1 LGMHARK
8 KMVSHEDVLI
18 EALPYIREHHD
29 SVMVIKLGGH
39 AIVGQGIIENVV
51 RDIVLLR
58 YIGIHPV
65 IVHGGGPEITEKMKK
80 MGKDPSFVAGL
91 RITDDE
97 TLEIVRMVLVGNINT
112 KITSLLVRNGAKAVG
127 LNGKDGGLIRARKKA
142 PQKVIYEG
150 KEHEVDLGWVGET
163 EVIHPEL
170 VNIIIQHGYVPV
182 IAPIAM
188 DAQGNALNLN
198 ADTVAGDMAAAL
210 HADRLLLLTDVPGI
224 LKDTTDPST
233 RLSSLTVGELD
244 ELIAQDV
251 IREGMMPKVLAAMVA
266 VSAGVQAV
274 HIIDGSREHS
284 LLLELLTAGGIGT
297 MVMPNP

>member
-1 LGMHARK
+1 MHARE
-8 KMVSHEDVLI
+8 KMLRHGDVLI
-18 EALPYIREHHD
+18 EALPYIKEHHD
-29 SVMVIKLGGH
+29 SIMVIKLGGH
-39 AIVGQGIIENVV
+39 AIVSQKTLESVV

-58 YIGIHPV
+58 YIGVHPV
-65 IVHGGGPEITEKMKK
+65 LVHGGGPEITEKMKK

-127 LNGKDGGLIRARKKA
+127 LNGKDGALIRARKKP
-142 PQKVIYEG
+142 PQRVIYEG

-163 EVIHPEL
+163 EIINPEI
-170 VNIIIQHGYVPV
+170 VNTLIQSGYVPV

-188 DAQGNALNLN
+188 DSEGNALNLN

-210 HADRLLLLTDVPGI
+210 HAKRLLVLTDVPGI
-224 LKDTTDPST
+224 LKDIDDPST
-233 RLSSLTVGELD
+233 RISKVTVGEL
-244 ELIAQDV
+244 EEMAAQGI
-251 IREGMMPKVLAAMVA
+251 IREGMMPKALAAIVA
-266 VSAGVQAV
+266 VNAGVQAV

-297 MVMPNP
+297 MVVPNP

>member
-1 LGMHARK
+1 
-8 KMVSHEDVLI
+8 MVSHEDVLM
-18 EALPYIREHHD
+18 EALPYIREHYD

-39 AIVGQGIIENVV
+39 AMVRHGILEKVV
-51 RDIVLLR
+51 KDVVLLR

-65 IVHGGGPEITEKMKK
+65 IVHGGGPEITEKMMK

-112 KITSLLVRNGAKAVG
+112 KITSLLVRHGAKAVG

-142 PQKVIYEG
+142 PQRVVYEG
-150 KEHEVDLGWVGET
+150 REHEVDLGWVGET
-163 EVIHPEL
+163 EVINPEL
-170 VNIIIQHGYVPV
+170 VNIMIRHGYVPV

-210 HADRLLLLTDVPGI
+210 HAKRLILLTDMPGI
-224 LKDTTDPST
+224 LRDVDDPST
-233 RLSSLTVGELD
+233 RFSRLTLSELD
-244 ELIAQDV
+244 ALVEQGIV
-251 IREGMMPKVLAAMVA
+251 KEGMIPKVLAAKVA
-266 VSAGVQAV
+266 VTSGVEAA
-274 HIIDGSREHS
+274 HIMDGSREHA

-297 MVMPNP
+297 MVIP